1 MRTRRM
7 AWRPLAA
14 ILAVAL
20 LAGACSGG
28 RELEPSPAP
37 AGPPSSSAPTSGA
50 ATPAPEARLVAF
62 AVPAGAAPHDAAPA
76 GDGGIW
82 FTAQADG
89 YLGHLQPGSGTIT
102 RVALGEGSRPH
113 GVITAAD
120 GTAWVTDGGLN
131 AVVRVDA
138 TTRQVRRFPLP
149 ADRAGA
155 NLNTAT
161 IDHDGVV
168 WFTGQAGVY
177 GRLDPHTNR
186 MQVYD
191 APGGPGPYGITTTP
205 SGDVYYASLAGS
217 HIARIDRSSGQ
228 ATVLRPPTSGQGA
241 RRIWAD
247 SSGRLWVSEWNAGQ
261 LARYD
266 PASRQWRQWR
276 LPGDHPQPYAVYVD
290 DRDIVWVSDFGANRL
305 LRFDPATQRFTAI
318 ALPGPAAN
326 VRQLLG
332 RPGQILGA
340 ASALDRLV
348 VVRTGS

>member
-1 MRTRRM
+1 MRTRRV
-7 AWRPLAA
+7 AWRPLVA
-14 ILAVAL
+14 ITAIAL
-20 LAGACSGG
+20 VAGACGGG
-28 RELEPSPAP
+28 RVPESSPAP
-37 AGPPSSSAPTSGA
+37 AGPAGSSAAPAST
-50 ATPAPEARLVAF
+50 ATAAPERLTEF
-62 AVPAGAAPHDAAPA
+62 AVPPGAAPHDVAPA

-82 FTAQADG
+82 FTAQAGG
-89 YLGHLQPGSGTIT
+89 YLGHLQPGSGTVT

-131 AVVRVDA
+131 AIVRVDA
-138 TTRQVRRFPLP
+138 ATRRVRRFPLP
-149 ADRAGA
+149 ADRVGA

-161 IDHDGVV
+161 LDHDGVV
-168 WFTGQAGVY
+168 WFTGQSGVY
-177 GRLDPHTNR
+177 GRLDPRTGG

-217 HIARIDRSSGQ
+217 HIARIDRSTGR
-228 ATVLRPPTSGQGA
+228 ATVLRPPTPGQGA
-241 RRIWAD
+241 RRIWSD
-247 SSGRLWVSEWNAGQ
+247 SHGRLWVSEWNAGQ

-266 PASRQWRQWR
+266 PASHQWRQWR
-276 LPGDHPQPYAVYVD
+276 LPGQHPQPYAVYVD
-290 DRDIVWVSDFGANRL
+290 DHDIVWVSDFGANQL
-305 LRFDPATQRFTAI
+305 LRFDPATQRFTTI

-332 RPGQILGA
+332 RPGQVLGS

-348 VVRTGS
+348 VVRTSS